1 MNTDIVKKV
10 FINFLVGGTIVAS
23 VSYIAT
29 FMNPVFASI
38 WWSFPFSIIPS
49 MYFMRQNGKS
59 NKYISKFLV
68 STTFALVLFV
78 LCTFLI
84 RHYLKQ
90 TNDKDGITPAI
101 LKATGWWAIC
111 SVVFYLAVVNSPYNQ
126 MFM

>member
-29 FMNPVFASI
+29 FMNPVLASI
-38 WWSFPFSIIPS
+38 WWSFPLSIIPS

-68 STTFALVLFV
+68 STTFAFVLLV

-84 RHYLKQ
+84 SHYLKQ

-111 SVVFYLAVVNSPYNQ
+111 SAVFYLAVVNSPYKQ